1 MFQPDQARQESPESS
16 AANPQ
21 ESAPFRTDAP
31 PTRDGGRLRR
41 TFDQITRRLDWA
53 FGLLC
58 LVAGLAIFSVVPLLN
73 FISLGYLLHVSA
85 QVARSGRIR
94 DGFPG
99 VRRASR
105 IGSFVVGALLISI
118 PARILSDLWKDAEI
132 VAPGSTGAALWRIAT
147 FLVTTIT
154 LLQILWA
161 SLRGGRLHHFL
172 WPAPLRFVEWLKS
185 PDKVSSLRDKIS
197 AGAAGL
203 RVPFLFWLGARAFA
217 GTFLWLLVPVGILIA
232 AAQKA
237 PESGGALLSLL
248 GGLLL
253 MPVVLY
259 LPFLQVRFALEDR
272 FRALFEIG
280 SIRQH
285 FNRAPLAFWCALLA
299 TLLFALPLYLLKIEL
314 PPRGIVW
321 LPSLVFVLFIFPAR
335 LLTGWAFGRALRQP
349 TPRHGLIRWASR
361 LGLVPVVLVY
371 VVIVYLSQYLSWN
384 GTLGLLEQHAFL
396 VPAPWASL

>member
-1 MFQPDQARQESPESS
+1 MFQPDQAPQETPELS
-16 AANPQ
+16 AANPP
-21 ESAPFRTDAP
+21 EPIASPTVPP
-31 PTRDGGRLRR
+31 PTRASGRIQR
-41 TFDQITRRLDWA
+41 TLGRVTRGLDWT

-58 LVAGLAIFSVVPLLN
+58 LAAGLAIFSVVPLLN

-105 IGSFVVGALLISI
+105 IGSFVVGALLICI
-118 PARILSDLWKDAEI
+118 PARVLSGLWKDAEI
-132 VAPGSTGAALWRIAT
+132 VAPGSTGASLWRIAT
-147 FLVTTIT
+147 FLVTAVT
-154 LLQILWA
+154 LFQILWA

-172 WPAPLRFVEWLKS
+172 WPAPLRFLAWLKS
-185 PDKVSSLRDKIS
+185 PDKVSLIRDRLS
-197 AGAAGL
+197 AAIAGL
-203 RVPFLFWLGARAFA
+203 RLPFLFWLGARAFA
-217 GTFLWLLVPVGILIA
+217 GTFLWLLLPVGILIA

-237 PESGGALLSLL
+237 PESGGAILSLL

-259 LPFLQVRFALEDR
+259 LPFLQVRFALEGR

-280 SIRQH
+280 VIRQH
-285 FNRAPLAFWCALLA
+285 FKRAPLAFWCALLA

-335 LLTGWAFGRALRQP
+335 LLTGWAFGRARRQP
-349 TPRHGLIRWASR
+349 SPRHGLIQWASR
-361 LGLVPVVLVY
+361 LGLLPVILLY

>member
-1 MFQPDQARQESPESS
+1 V
-16 AANPQ
+16 
-21 ESAPFRTDAP
+21 
-31 PTRDGGRLRR
+31 TRG
-41 TFDQITRRLDWA
+41 LDWT
-53 FGLLC
+53 FGLIC

-105 IGSFVVGALLISI
+105 IGSFVVGALLICI
-118 PARILSDLWKDAEI
+118 PARILSGLWKDAEI
-132 VAPGSTGAALWRIAT
+132 VAPGSTGASLWRIAT
-147 FLVTTIT
+147 FLVTAVT
-154 LLQILWA
+154 LFQILWA

-172 WPAPLRFVEWLKS
+172 WPAPLRFLAWLKS
-185 PDKVSSLRDKIS
+185 PDKVSSLRDKLS
-197 AGAAGL
+197 VGAAGL
-203 RVPFLFWLGARAFA
+203 RLPFLFWLGARAFA
-217 GTFLWLLVPVGILIA
+217 GTFLWLLLPVGILIA
-232 AAQKA
+232 AAQQA
-237 PESGGALLSLL
+237 PDSGGALLSFL

-280 SIRQH
+280 SIRHH

-335 LLTGWAFGRALRQP
+335 LLTGWAFGRARRQP
-349 TPRHGLIRWASR
+349 SPRHGLIQWASR
-361 LGLVPVVLVY
+361 LGLLPVILLY

>member
-1 MFQPDQARQESPESS
+1 MFQPDQAPQEAPEISAVNPPEST
-16 AANPQ
+16 
-21 ESAPFRTDAP
+21 PFRAEAP
-31 PTRDGGRLRR
+31 LARPGGRIRR
-41 TFDQITRRLDWA
+41 TFDRITRGLDWA

-85 QVARSGRIR
+85 RVARSGRIR

-118 PARILSDLWKDAEI
+118 PARILSSLWKDAEI
-132 VAPGSTGAALWRIAT
+132 VAPGSSGAALWRIAT
-147 FLVTTIT
+147 FLVTSVT
-154 LLQILWA
+154 LFQILWA

-172 WPAPLRFVEWLKS
+172 WPAPLQFIAWLKS
-185 PDKVSSLRDKIS
+185 PDKVSSLRDRLS

-203 RVPFLFWLGARAFA
+203 RLPFLFWLGARAFA
-217 GTFLWLLVPVGILIA
+217 GTFLWLLLPVGILIA
-232 AAQKA
+232 AAQQA
-237 PESGGALLSLL
+237 PESGGAILSLL

-335 LLTGWAFGRALRQP
+335 LLTGWAFGRALRQSS
-349 TPRHGLIRWASR
+349 PRHGLIRWASR
-361 LGLVPVVLVY
+361 LGLIPVVLLY

>member
-1 MFQPDQARQESPESS
+1 V
-16 AANPQ
+16 
-21 ESAPFRTDAP
+21 
-31 PTRDGGRLRR
+31 TRG
-41 TFDQITRRLDWA
+41 LDWT

-58 LVAGLAIFSVVPLLN
+58 LAAGLAIFSVVPLLN

-105 IGSFVVGALLISI
+105 IGSFVVGALLICI
-118 PARILSDLWKDAEI
+118 PARVLSGLWKDAEI
-132 VAPGSTGAALWRIAT
+132 VAPGSTGASLWRIAT
-147 FLVTTIT
+147 FLVTAVT
-154 LLQILWA
+154 LFQILWA

-172 WPAPLRFVEWLKS
+172 WPAPLRFLAWLKS
-185 PDKVSSLRDKIS
+185 PDKVSLIRDRLS
-197 AGAAGL
+197 AAIAGL
-203 RVPFLFWLGARAFA
+203 RLPFLFWLGARAFA
-217 GTFLWLLVPVGILIA
+217 GTFLWLLLPVGILIA

-237 PESGGALLSLL
+237 PESGGAILSLL

-259 LPFLQVRFALEDR
+259 LPFLQVRFALEGR

-280 SIRQH
+280 VIRQN
-285 FNRAPLAFWCALLA
+285 FKRAPLAFWCALLA

-335 LLTGWAFGRALRQP
+335 LLTGWAFGRARRQP
-349 TPRHGLIRWASR
+349 SPRHGLIQWASR
-361 LGLVPVVLVY
+361 LGLLPVILLY

>member
-1 MFQPDQARQESPESS
+1 MFQPDQAPQEAPELS
-16 AANPQ
+16 AANPTEQ
-21 ESAPFRTDAP
+21 VASRP
-31 PTRDGGRLRR
+31 PHPPAQDGGRLRR
-41 TFDQITRRLDWA
+41 VLGRVIRGLDWT
-53 FGLLC
+53 FGLIC

-105 IGSFVVGALLISI
+105 IGSFVVGALLICI
-118 PARILSDLWKDAEI
+118 PARILSGLWKDAEI
-132 VAPGSTGAALWRIAT
+132 VAPGSTGASLWRIAT
-147 FLVTTIT
+147 FLVTAVT
-154 LLQILWA
+154 LFQILWA

-172 WPAPLRFVEWLKS
+172 WPAPLRFLAWLKS
-185 PDKVSSLRDKIS
+185 PDKMTSVRDRLS
-197 AGAAGL
+197 AAIAGL
-203 RVPFLFWLGARAFA
+203 RLPFLFWLGTRAFA
-217 GTFLWLLVPVGILIA
+217 GTFLWLLLPVGILIA
-232 AAQKA
+232 AAQQA
-237 PESGGALLSLL
+237 PEAGGAILSLL

-280 SIRQH
+280 VIRQH

-335 LLTGWAFGRALRQP
+335 LLTGWAFGRARRQP
-349 TPRHGLIRWASR
+349 SPRHGVIRWATR
-361 LGLVPVVLVY
+361 LGLIPVVLLY

>member
-1 MFQPDQARQESPESS
+1 MFQPDQSPQEAPEGS
-16 AANPQ
+16 AANPP
-21 ESAPFRTDAP
+21 EPAPFRPEAP
-31 PTRDGGRLRR
+31 PTRAGGRIRR
-41 TFDQITRRLDWA
+41 TFGRITGGLDWA

-94 DGFPG
+94 DGFVG
-99 VRRASR
+99 IRRASR
-105 IGSFVVGALLISI
+105 IGSFVVGALLICI
-118 PARILSDLWKDAEI
+118 PARILSGLWKDAEI
-132 VAPGSTGAALWRIAT
+132 VAPGSNGAALWRIAT
-147 FLVTTIT
+147 FIVTSIT
-154 LLQILWA
+154 LFQILWA

-172 WPAPLRFVEWLKS
+172 WPAPFQFIAWLKS
-185 PDKVSSLRDKIS
+185 PDKVSSLRDRLS
-197 AGAAGL
+197 VGASGL
-203 RVPFLFWLGARAFA
+203 RLPFLFWLGARAFA
-217 GTFLWLLVPVGILIA
+217 GTFLWLLLPVGILIT
-232 AAQKA
+232 AAQQA

-272 FRALFEIG
+272 FRALFEIA

-349 TPRHGLIRWASR
+349 SPRHGMIRWASR
-361 LGLVPVVLVY
+361 VGLLPVVLIY